1 LFQLRFCY
9 SRSSSTGDNNEKVG
23 TTSAITPSDT
33 QLSTLVTSKDINPK
47 EVAWTDI
54 VGGGKL
60 LAKPGEAGQM
70 VKLVVTIC
78 CIDAMLFNME
88 QLQQICSNMKLM
100 GYQSK
105 PKANVLQIIGVRKL
119 HQSFYDTVE
128 NNSDAKAPA
137 KTCNSIFWLTNVVF
151 SDKMSLEFEQLDEN
165 VLDAGLV
172 LNDEFFWQE
181 VAEKFKEANDDYES
195 LAFV

>member
-100 GYQSK
+100 GYQ
-105 PKANVLQIIGVRKL
+105 
-119 HQSFYDTVE
+119 
-128 NNSDAKAPA
+128 
-137 KTCNSIFWLTNVVF
+137 
-151 SDKMSLEFEQLDEN
+151 
-165 VLDAGLV
+165 
-172 LNDEFFWQE
+172 FFWQE